1 MRPSRA
7 FLRAAAPLLMA
18 FVLTGCDG
26 TLQRS
31 QDSVASANARTA
43 QLNNQFYSRPPLRA
57 GGAQTSGANFVAP
70 EIVELKSSDRL
81 PASAETSTSV
91 VLISRDPLKL
101 TDIAARLSEITK
113 IQHSVELGPNG
124 TKARAGSGAGA
135 DAGADAGAGAASGAA
150 SGLASGTSRSASGTS
165 RAGSLAIRPSLRGS
179 LSSVLDKVASAFDVE
194 WTYKDGRVVF
204 RDYVTRQYQLSAL
217 PVTSSMGFGAV
228 GTSSSSS
235 LDMWEEL
242 DRGLKNVAG
251 PDADVAIGQG
261 TGILTVT
268 ALLADQERIR
278 DYVST
283 MNQTLG
289 QQIAFD
295 VNVLTVT
302 AQDAEGYGVD
312 LQNLSFANSDATV
325 EWSGGR
331 DVAGSVG
338 SVNVGIVSGDF
349 NLDAAITALSTRDN
363 VSVETRAG
371 ATTTNFQMI
380 PVEVVEETAYVS
392 NVAVTIDDNG
402 NPVQSLSTDTLR
414 TGFQMQLLP
423 RVLNS
428 KEILLRYSLDLSD
441 LLSIETFKSGENI
454 VQLPE
459 VTRSKF
465 EQQVILKN
473 GQTLVL
479 SGFERQRTQSN
490 REGVGS
496 PNFLGLGGVAEGEI
510 RRASNI
516 VFITPRILSRDLTN
530 N

>member
-7 FLRAAAPLLMA
+7 FLRAVAPFLMA
-18 FVLTGCDG
+18 FALIGCDG

-43 QLNNQFYSRPPLRA
+43 QLNNQFYSRPPVRA
-57 GGAQTSGANFVAP
+57 SGVQTSGANFVAP
-70 EIVELKSSDRL
+70 EIVELKASDRL

-91 VLISRDPLKL
+91 VLISRDPLRL
-101 TDIAARLSEITK
+101 TDIAVRLSEITK
-113 IQHSVELGPNG
+113 IQHSVELGPSG
-124 TKARAGSGAGA
+124 TEVQAGA
-135 DAGADAGAGAASGAA
+135 DAGAVAGA
-150 SGLASGTSRSASGTS
+150 S

-179 LSSVLDKVASAFDVE
+179 LSSVLDKVGSAFDVE

-217 PVTSSMGFGAV
+217 PVTSDMGFSAV
-228 GTSSSSS
+228 ETSSTAN
-235 LDMWEEL
+235 LDIWDEL
-242 DRGLKNVAG
+242 DRGLQNVAG
-251 PDADVAIGQG
+251 PNAEFELGQG

-268 ALLADQERIR
+268 ALLSDQERIR
-278 DYVST
+278 DYVAT
-283 MNQTLG
+283 MNQTMG

-302 AQDAEGYGVD
+302 ARDAEGYGVD
-312 LQNLSFANSDATV
+312 LQNLSFANSNGDV
-325 EWSGGR
+325 EWIGGR
-331 DVAGSVG
+331 AVADSVG
-338 SVNVGIVSGDF
+338 AVNVGIISGDF
-349 NLDAAITALSTRDN
+349 NLDVAISALSTRQN
-363 VSVETRAG
+363 VTIENRAG

-380 PVEVVEETAYVS
+380 PVEVVEEQAYVS
-392 NVAVTIDDNG
+392 EVSVTLDTFG
-402 NPVQSLSTDTLR
+402 NPTQSITTDTVV

-423 RVLNS
+423 RVLNT
-428 KEILLRYSLDLSD
+428 KEILLRYSLNLSD
-441 LLSIETFKSGENI
+441 LVGIETFESADST

-479 SGFERQRTQSN
+479 SGFERQRTEVD

-496 PNFLGLGGVAEGEI
+496 PNFLGLGGVAQGEI
-510 RRASNI
+510 RRASSI
-516 VFITPRILSRDLTN
+516 VFITPRILSRNLTTN
-530 N
+530 

>member
-7 FLRAAAPLLMA
+7 FLRAVAPFLMA
-18 FVLTGCDG
+18 FALIGCDG

-43 QLNNQFYSRPPLRA
+43 QLNNQFYSRPPVRA
-57 GGAQTSGANFVAP
+57 SGVQTLGANFVAP
-70 EIVELKSSDRL
+70 EIVELKASDRL

-91 VLISRDPLKL
+91 VLISRDPLRL
-101 TDIAARLSEITK
+101 TDIAVRLSEITK
-113 IQHSVELGPNG
+113 IQHSVELGPSG
-124 TKARAGSGAGA
+124 TEVQAGA
-135 DAGADAGAGAASGAA
+135 DAGAVAGA
-150 SGLASGTSRSASGTS
+150 S

-179 LSSVLDKVASAFDVE
+179 LSSVLDKVGSAFDVE

-204 RDYVTRQYQLSAL
+204 RDYVTRQYQLSAM
-217 PVTSSMGFGAV
+217 PVTSAMGFSAV
-228 GTSSSSS
+228 ETSSSAS

-242 DRGLKNVAG
+242 QDGLQNVAG
-251 PDADVAIGQG
+251 PNADVAIGQG

-268 ALLADQERIR
+268 ALLSDQERIR
-278 DYVST
+278 DYVAT
-283 MNQTLG
+283 MNQTMG

-302 AQDAEGYGVD
+302 ARDAEGYGVD
-312 LQNLSFANSDATV
+312 LQNLSFANSNGDV
-325 EWSGGR
+325 EWIGGR
-331 DVAGSVG
+331 AVADSVG
-338 SVNVGIVSGDF
+338 AVNVGIISGDF
-349 NLDAAITALSTRDN
+349 NLDVAISALSTRQN
-363 VSVETRAG
+363 VTIENRAG

-380 PVEVVEETAYVS
+380 PVEVVEEQAYVS
-392 NVAVTIDDNG
+392 EVSVTLDTFG
-402 NPVQSLSTDTLR
+402 NPTQSITTDTVV

-423 RVLNS
+423 RVLNT
-428 KEILLRYSLDLSD
+428 KEILLRYSLNLSD
-441 LLSIETFKSGENI
+441 LVGIETFESADST

-479 SGFERQRTQSN
+479 SGFERQRTEVD

-496 PNFLGLGGVAEGEI
+496 PNFLGLGGVAEGQI

-516 VFITPRILSRDLTN
+516 VFITPRILSRDLTTN
-530 N
+530 

>member
-7 FLRAAAPLLMA
+7 FLRAAAPLLLA
-18 FVLTGCDG
+18 FALIGCDG

-43 QLNNQFYSRPPLRA
+43 QLNNQFYSRPPVRA

-91 VLISRDPLKL
+91 VLISRDPLRL
-101 TDIAARLSEITK
+101 ADIAARLSEITK
-113 IQHSVELGPNG
+113 IQHSVELGPRG
-124 TKARAGSGAGA
+124 TDVQAGA
-135 DAGADAGAGAASGAA
+135 DAGADAGAGAASG
-150 SGLASGTSRSASGTS
+150 SASGTS

-242 DRGLKNVAG
+242 DRGLRNVAG

-268 ALLADQERIR
+268 ALLSDQERIR

-312 LQNLSFANSDATV
+312 LQNLSFANNDGSV
-325 EWSGGR
+325 EWIGGR

-338 SVNVGIVSGDF
+338 TVNVGIVSGDF

-392 NVAVTIDDNG
+392 EVSVTIDENG
-402 NPVQSLSTDTLR
+402 NPVQSLSTDTIT

-441 LLSIETFKSGENI
+441 LLSIETFESGDSV

-479 SGFERQRTQSN
+479 SGFERQRTETN

-496 PNFLGLGGVAEGEI
+496 PTFLGLGGVAEGNI

-516 VFITPRILSRDLTN
+516 VFITPRILSRDLTTN
-530 N
+530 